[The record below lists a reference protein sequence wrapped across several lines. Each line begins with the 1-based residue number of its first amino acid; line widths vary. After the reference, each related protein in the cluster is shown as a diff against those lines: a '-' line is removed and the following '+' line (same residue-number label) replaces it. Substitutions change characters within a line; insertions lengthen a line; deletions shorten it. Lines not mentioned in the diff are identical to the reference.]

1 MQTDASAEIFSE
13 ASAGRPTVRSLQ
25 CSALL
30 TIRKGP
36 AWYPKR
42 DHVIHG
48 TNTIVMSE
56 KITLSHGSGGRQA
69 QALIRDHF
77 AARFGMTGPMTDSAL
92 LTVPSALIAFTTDSY
107 VIDPLFFPGGNIGK
121 LAVCGTVNDL
131 AVSGAVPKYL
141 SAAFI
146 IEEGF
151 DIDQLALIVSSMADE
166 AEAAGVTIVTGDTKV
181 VEKGKC
187 DRIFINTAGVGVLN
201 EELKHISS
209 GSSVREGDRLI
220 INGPPGDHAVTI
232 LASRRNLSFDTPMA
246 SDCASL
252 NHLIR
257 RVVDR
262 PAAVHFMR
270 DLTRGGLAAVLNELA
285 GMTRFGIT
293 VDESSVPVEEAVRG
307 LCEILGF
314 DPLTLA
320 SEGRVLIV
328 AAADEAE
335 AIVDTMLTDP
345 QGRGAAIIGAITA
358 GREGRVILKST
369 TGGSRFLEMPSGQ
382 LLPRI
387 C

>member
-1 MQTDASAEIFSE
+1 M
-13 ASAGRPTVRSLQ
+13 
-25 CSALL
+25 
-30 TIRKGP
+30 K
-36 AWYPKR
+36 
-42 DHVIHG
+42 DHAIPG
-48 TNTIVMSE
+48 INTTVMSE
-56 KITLSHGSGGRQA
+56 KITLSHGSGGRLA

-92 LTVPSALIAFTTDSY
+92 LAVPSSLIAFTTDSY
-107 VIDPLFFPGGNIGK
+107 VIDPIFFPGGNIGK

-131 AVSGAVPKYL
+131 AVSGAIPKYL

-151 DIDQLALIVSSMADE
+151 EIDQLDMIVSSMADE
-166 AEAAGVTIVTGDTKV
+166 AESAGVRIVIGDTKV

-187 DRIFINTAGVGVLN
+187 DRIFINTAGVGVLS
-201 EELKHISS
+201 EDLMHISS
-209 GSSVREGDRLI
+209 GSLVSEGDRLI

-232 LASRRNLSFDTPMA
+232 LASRRNLSFDKPMT

-257 RVVDR
+257 RVVER

-285 GMTRFGIT
+285 GMTGCSIT

-307 LCEILGF
+307 ICEILGF

-335 AIVDTMLTDP
+335 VIVQRMLADP
-345 QGRGAAIIGAITA
+345 LGRGAAIIGGITA
-358 GREGRVILKST
+358 GREGRVILNST
-369 TGGSRFLEMPSGQ
+369 TGGIRFLEMPSGQ